1 MLATRSPDGADLV
14 ADRVVRLPS
23 PLHPCVSP
31 RPRSKPIAVHLDRYL
46 SVDEYRR
53 LCVCVWEWSCK
64 GFAYV
69 GHAVVG
75 HGDGIGD
82 VSSRRREIGSS

>member
-31 RPRSKPIAVHLDRYL
+31 RPHSNPVALPLDRDV
-46 SVDEYRR
+46 SVDEYGWW
-53 LCVCVWEWSCK
+53 CVWEWSGK
-64 GFAYV
+64 GLAYV